1 MIFAARVETL
11 WTLGRRCFPQIVSRF
26 DRLRQAIGTPDE
38 ARVLEAIYQTMP
50 AQNISYDLLQRSTND
65 LAVIELTGVLW
76 SDWGKPERVT
86 EALQRIGL
94 VPAFPLA
101 YLNPI

>member
-11 WTLGRRCFPQIVSRF
+11 WTLGRQCFPQLMAHF
-26 DRLRQAIGTPDE
+26 GRLRQAIGTPDE
-38 ARVLEAIYQTMP
+38 AQVLEAIYQTMP

-94 VPAFPLA
+94 VPAFPLE